1 MSQCL
6 VHGQPNQTR
15 MKYYVE
21 EREASLVLDCKMHR
35 CEVWLLEA
43 TWYHE
48 ECQPEE
54 NQNTVDKTLL
64 K

>member
-1 MSQCL
+1 
-6 VHGQPNQTR
+6 